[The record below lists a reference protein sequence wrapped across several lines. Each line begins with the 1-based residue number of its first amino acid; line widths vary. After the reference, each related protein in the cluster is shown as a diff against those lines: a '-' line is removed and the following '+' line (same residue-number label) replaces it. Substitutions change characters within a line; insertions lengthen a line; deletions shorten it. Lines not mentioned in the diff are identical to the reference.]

1 MPLRAKE
8 AEGGRQRPKP
18 ERTGPSGRARRRP
31 HLASGRVA
39 SRAVR
44 GGRVWKTEPRGE
56 RRRRP
61 RRSVHSETCPFGPR
75 RAFATPG
82 PWRPGAAGLTA
93 MNTVFLS
100 TVQGR
105 AGDALHVDTDDP
117 VMITRTHTHTHTHTR
132 PPRRR
137 ARRGRGVDSP
147 SALRRGSS
155 AASARLLQVCWEA
168 VCPRAVRMVLTWPFW
183 ARGSRVKQGA
193 TQSFTTA
200 REHEGAKVEHGYFSK
215 LPISVLLPERNTAP

>member
-56 RRRRP
+56 CRRRP

-117 VMITRTHTHTHTHTR
+117 VMITRTHTHTHTHTHALPAAVHGVVVGSTRR
-132 PPRRR
+132 PRSDGAAPRLQR
-137 ARRGRGVDSP
+137 AFSRFAGKQC
-147 SALRRGSS
+147 
-155 AASARLLQVCWEA
+155 AR
-168 VCPRAVRMVLTWPFW
+168 
-183 ARGSRVKQGA
+183 
-193 TQSFTTA
+193 
-200 REHEGAKVEHGYFSK
+200 
-215 LPISVLLPERNTAP
+215 APCGWS